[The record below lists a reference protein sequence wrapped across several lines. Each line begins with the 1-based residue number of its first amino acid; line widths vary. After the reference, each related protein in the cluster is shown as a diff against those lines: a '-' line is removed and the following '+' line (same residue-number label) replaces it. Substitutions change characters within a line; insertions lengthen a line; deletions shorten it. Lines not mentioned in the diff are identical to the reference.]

1 MTALSTKEKTLLDDV
16 IEELSDDPR
25 VDIHTIAVAA
35 DGDIIALSGTVCSYI
50 EKRNAERAAL
60 RVRGVGGVA
69 NSLAVHAPGSP
80 TDVDIAQTAEMVLEW
95 NPNVPRGAVKVIV
108 RGGHVTLEGQ
118 VPFQFQRVAAV
129 HGVSNLRG
137 VLGVVNQVTVRNP
150 AQPKQVKN
158 KIVAALHRNAD
169 IDAKHVTVTT
179 DGGTVTL
186 TGKVRSWS
194 EREEI
199 ARAAW
204 GAPGVQE
211 VRNDITIG
219 Y

>member
-1 MTALSTKEKTLLDDV
+1 M
-16 IEELSDDPR
+16 
-25 VDIHTIAVAA
+25 
-35 DGDIIALSGTVCSYI
+35 
-50 EKRNAERAAL
+50 
-60 RVRGVGGVA
+60 
-69 NSLAVHAPGSP
+69 
-80 TDVDIAQTAEMVLEW
+80 
-95 NPNVPRGAVKVIV
+95 
-108 RGGHVTLEGQ
+108 
-118 VPFQFQRVAAV
+118 
-129 HGVSNLRG
+129 
-137 VLGVVNQVTVRNP
+137 VNQVSVRNP

-158 KIVAALHRNAD
+158 RIVAALHRNAD
-169 IDAKHVTVTT
+169 IDAKHVAVTT